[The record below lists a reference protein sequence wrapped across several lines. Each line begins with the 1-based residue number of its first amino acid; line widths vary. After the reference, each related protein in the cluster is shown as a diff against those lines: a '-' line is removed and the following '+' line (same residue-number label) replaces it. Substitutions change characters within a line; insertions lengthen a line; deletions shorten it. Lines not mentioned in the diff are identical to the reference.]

1 MGSLAEI
8 VLQHQLILISDDAD
22 LGGFIPERHVHN
34 VSIDDKLACL
44 PGIDVSSIQSYLA
57 TEPLAKLWG
66 RAHGSSWE
74 GLDDIKR
81 SPQQIT
87 SSDDFTRARIAQVND
102 ILAKWPYV
110 FLTGLSGVGKST
122 FVEREFCTQADKL
135 YRTED
140 AIEDWAKDRSGARK
154 ILFIDEANL
163 SPRQWSEFEG
173 LFQTP
178 AHILVNGVLYPLT
191 SQHKVIFAGN
201 PLSYGDERR
210 LAPFFERHGHALL
223 FTPLPPAF
231 IAEKVLQPLFADT
244 GIEAQAVI
252 KMILA
257 AYQFIGDCSTTEL
270 LISPREL
277 EMMALL
283 TINKAKQCPSLAI
296 NDIAAHYIYQL
307 GINLLPE
314 AKQRQFERTFKPRS
328 AIEAH
333 QTKMDDFLVTPSR
346 QTVSQLLDDLLSLH
360 EARPTLSGSQ
370 QTAGLGGIIIE
381 GAPGIGKSELVINTL
396 RAWGYEEEHAF
407 TAPTKKEKPFYN
419 MPVSMPL
426 AEKEQLLIKAFNE
439 GAIVMIDEINSS
451 PMMES
456 LLNDLLMGKNPKAK
470 LGDEDK
476 PGFML
481 IGTQNPVTMAGRKII
496 STALQRRLINITL
509 PEYTT
514 EELKPI
520 LCAKGVPQHEA
531 VAMIETYTSQ
541 RAYAKQHQL
550 SPVPNFRHLMTCAT
564 QYLKS
569 TLRSKAAAEQE
580 DSYCLRL
587 MY

>member
-1 MGSLAEI
+1 M
-8 VLQHQLILISDDAD
+8 
-22 LGGFIPERHVHN
+22 
-34 VSIDDKLACL
+34 
-44 PGIDVSSIQSYLA
+44 
-57 TEPLAKLWG
+57 
-66 RAHGSSWE
+66 
-74 GLDDIKR
+74 
-81 SPQQIT
+81 
-87 SSDDFTRARIAQVND
+87 
-102 ILAKWPYV
+102 
-110 FLTGLSGVGKST
+110 
-122 FVEREFCTQADKL
+122 EREFCTQADKL

-140 AIEDWAKDRSGARK
+140 AIEDWAKDTSDARK

-178 AHILVNGVLYPLT
+178 AHILVNGVIYLLT

-283 TINKAKQCPSLAI
+283 TINKAKQCRLLAI

-314 AKQRQFERTFKPRS
+314 AEQRQFERRFKPTS

-333 QTKMDDFLVTPSR
+333 QTSMDDFLVTPSR
-346 QTVSQLLDDLLSLH
+346 QVVSQLLDDLLSLH
-360 EARPTLSGSQ
+360 QARPTLSGSQ

-451 PMMES
+451 PMMER

-470 LGDEDK
+470 LGDEVK

-481 IGTQNPVTMAGRKII
+481 IGTQNPVTMAGRRNT
-496 STALQRRLINITL
+496 STALQRRLINVTL
-509 PEYTT
+509 PEYTAD
-514 EELKPI
+514 ELKPI

-531 VAMIETYTSQ
+531 VAMIDAYTTQ
-541 RAYAKQHQL
+541 RVYAKQHQL
-550 SPVPNFRHLMTCAT
+550 SPVPNFRHLMGLVA
-564 QYLKS
+564 L
-569 TLRSKAAAEQE
+569 EQE
-580 DSYCLRL
+580 LRDEQYCAGEIGAEAYDYQHSSLV
-587 MY
+587 MC